1 MAQATPEH
9 QDSSPRKVPPPP
21 KGAQRKV
28 RIHHLNQMMKAGR
41 PIAMVTAY
49 DAVTASLADEAG
61 IDVILIGDSAGT
73 TVHGFETT
81 LPVTL
86 EMMIIHTQAVVRGAN
101 RPLIVADLPFMS
113 YQLSPEQAL
122 ASAGRVLKEGGAEA
136 VKLETCSERSL
147 PSIRAIVDSGIPV
160 MGHIGLVPQA
170 LNQLSGYRV
179 QGRGEI
185 DGTRLLELARKVE
198 AAGAFA
204 IVLELIPSGL
214 AARITAELTIPTIGI
229 GAGAGTDGQVLVMND
244 LLGLTPDPP
253 RFARK
258 YVDLRA
264 GIVRALRKYGRD
276 VRERSFPAEEHEFH

>member
-1 MAQATPEH
+1 MSQVLPENENPPPS
-9 QDSSPRKVPPPP
+9 QVPPAPP
-21 KGAQRKV
+21 GTRRKV
-28 RIHHLNQMMKAGR
+28 RIHHLQQMAQSGR

-49 DAVTASLADEAG
+49 DAVAAALADEAG
-61 IDVILIGDSAGT
+61 IDVILVGDSVGT

-86 EMMIIHTQAVVRGAN
+86 DMMILHTQAVVRGAR

-122 ASAGRVLKEGGAEA
+122 ATAGRVLKEGGAEA

-147 PSIRAIVDSGIPV
+147 ASIRAIVDSGIPV
-160 MGHIGLVPQA
+160 MGHIGLVPQSV
-170 LNQLSGYRV
+170 NQLSGYRV

-185 DGTRLLELARKVE
+185 DGARLLELARKVE
-198 AAGAFA
+198 EAGAFA
-204 IVLELIPSGL
+204 IVLELIPSEL
-214 AARITAELTIPTIGI
+214 ATRITAAVTIPTIGI
-229 GAGAGTDGQVLVMND
+229 GAGPGTNGQVLVIND
-244 LLGLTPDPP
+244 LLGLTAEPP

-264 GIVRALRKYGRD
+264 GIIRAIRKYGRD
-276 VRERSFPAEEHEFH
+276 VRERAFPAEEHEFH